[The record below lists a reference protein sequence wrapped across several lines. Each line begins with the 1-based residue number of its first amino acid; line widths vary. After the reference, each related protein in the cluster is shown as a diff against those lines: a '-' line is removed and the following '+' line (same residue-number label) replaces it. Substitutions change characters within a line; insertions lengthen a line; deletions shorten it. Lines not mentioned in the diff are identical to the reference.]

1 MKKTEKKKSIQRR
14 LQNWFFFFLCV
25 WKVRAAN
32 ESEIENIFFR
42 NSEEQ
47 VTISLGKVL
56 NEKRESKEKRVCW
69 T

>member
-14 LQNWFFFFLCV
+14 LQNWFFFFFV

-56 NEKRESKEKRVCW
+56 NEKRQSKEKRVCW